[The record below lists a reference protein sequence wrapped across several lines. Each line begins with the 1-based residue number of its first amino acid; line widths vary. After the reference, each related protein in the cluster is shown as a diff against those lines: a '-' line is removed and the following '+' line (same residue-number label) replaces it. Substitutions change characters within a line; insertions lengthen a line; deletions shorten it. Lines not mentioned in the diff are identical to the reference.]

1 MDTITK
7 ATIYNR
13 VLIDSEGKP
22 QQELSFYEEKE
33 YCQTS
38 PTCLPVCLCQG
49 SVMVLVTPG
58 PQMLLA
64 ACARHTDN
72 FLQEC
77 VHLKTIE
84 KVNYCKWI
92 FCLSSRRN
100 PPSATTMEQ
109 REGGSQI
116 TSYSFDHV
124 RTSNIV
130 FLTTHGRL
138 IQFLLGDWSAEISCD
153 QQEESQ

>member
-1 MDTITK
+1 M
-7 ATIYNR
+7 
-13 VLIDSEGKP
+13 
-22 QQELSFYEEKE
+22 
-33 YCQTS
+33 
-38 PTCLPVCLCQG
+38 CLCQG

-92 FCLSSRRN
+92 FCLSSCCRN
-100 PPSATTMEQ
+100 PPSVTVTTLPPLFF
-109 REGGSQI
+109 SQLMN
-116 TSYSFDHV
+116 TALLHKHHLPLPYKSPAHRQDHRNKIIRLSETV
-124 RTSNIV
+124 KGHHGNGVNFMHVIIV
-130 FLTTHGRL
+130 FGCNEYLSKKG
-138 IQFLLGDWSAEISCD
+138 
-153 QQEESQ
+153 